1 MNKINRRFRFTVLAL
16 SFMALGA
23 CKRDEPQAP
32 ASQPVTQKAL
42 ASSPVVAS
50 TPEVASTAAEAPKP
64 ASAASSK
71 PTKLTYQKSVKSTAY
86 QVAVDQYNQ
95 SHYFPSI
102 TAINEGWRSDL
113 YADNIGCAW
122 AFGWNVSMQS
132 KTQNQKLAQGIGLS
146 PEVSSAIV
154 AASGNKTTCLA
165 THASINVDQGVK
177 SVGIFGDQLSEGMRG
192 VIGAQYFDKLKPNE
206 QDALKYH
213 AYKLGLGG
221 AAKYKTMISLVR
233 KYAIHPTDDLA
244 KQVAS
249 QFTYTYML
257 NGKKMTDTRS
267 GGYIGALF
275 VSPQAYG
282 YLLGQTSPP
291 KDMPAIAKATSLKID
306 DTKPAPEQID
316 AQDDFGKAKVKLL
329 ESGGHFD
336 NVPIQVSRPS
346 PIIGT
351 MQRGWL

>member
-1 MNKINRRFRFTVLAL
+1 STPPV
-16 SFMALGA
+16 
-23 CKRDEPQAP
+23 
-32 ASQPVTQKAL
+32 ASA
-42 ASSPVVAS
+42 PVVAS
-50 TPEVASTAAEAPKP
+50 TTAEAPRP
-64 ASAASSK
+64 ASTASSK
-71 PTKLTYQKSVKSTAY
+71 PIKLTYQKSVKSTAF

-95 SHYFPSI
+95 AHYFPSI

-122 AFGWNVSMQS
+122 GFGWNVSMQS
-132 KTQNQKLAQGIGLS
+132 KAHNQKLTQGIGLS
-146 PEVSSAIV
+146 PEMSSAIV
-154 AASGNKTTCLA
+154 AASGNQKTCLA
-165 THASINVDQGVK
+165 THASMNVDQGVK
-177 SVGIFGDQLSEGMRG
+177 SVGIFGDELTEGMRG
-192 VIGAQYFDKLKPNE
+192 VIGASYFDKLKPNE

-221 AAKYKTMISLVR
+221 AKKYTTMIALVR

-282 YLLGQTSPP
+282 YLLGQTNPP

-306 DTKPAPEQID
+306 DTKPAPEQIE
-316 AQDDFGKAKVKLL
+316 AQDNFGRAKDQLL
-329 ESGGHFD
+329 ESGGHFT
-336 NVPIQVSRPS
+336 NIPIQVSQES
-346 PIIGT
+346 KAAGGVT
-351 MQRGWL
+351 RGWLN